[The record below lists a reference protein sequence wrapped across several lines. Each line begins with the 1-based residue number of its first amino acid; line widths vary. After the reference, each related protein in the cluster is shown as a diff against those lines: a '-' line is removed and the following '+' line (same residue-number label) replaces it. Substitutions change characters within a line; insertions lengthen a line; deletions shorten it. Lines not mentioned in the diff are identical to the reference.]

1 MENITMRTGFG
12 MDTGDDAIDASFM
25 KKVQA
30 TLQVLLE
37 KAVDTATIYV
47 KAAGRDCITQWDIRY
62 ALIYECHEFWDRP
75 DLEQRIGELCTEM
88 CDDEYEGGED
98 SGEGGDE
105 YEGGDDSSEGG
116 DDSSEGGEDS
126 SEGGEDSGGD
136 NIEEED
142 YEVFTRATCS
152 DNPTVI
158 QIHRY
163 VEQWG
168 DWFPEDRLQSAL
180 KAAIDQMTLK

>member
-1 MENITMRTGFG
+1 MRTGFG
-12 MDTGDDAIDASFM
+12 MDTGDNAIDASFM

-88 CDDEYEGGED
+88 CDDEYEGGDASGEDTSEGGEDSGED
-98 SGEGGDE
+98 SGEGG
-105 YEGGDDSSEGG
+105 
-116 DDSSEGGEDS
+116 DS
-126 SEGGEDSGGD
+126 SEGGEDSGEDSSEDSSEGG
-136 NIEEED
+136 ED
-142 YEVFTRATCS
+142 YKVFTRATCL
-152 DNPTVI
+152 DNPTVT

>member
-1 MENITMRTGFG
+1 MRTGFG
-12 MDTGDDAIDASFM
+12 MDMSDNALDASFM

-47 KAAGRDCITQWDIRY
+47 KAAGRDCITPWDIRY

-75 DLEQRIGELCTEM
+75 DLEQRIGELCAEM
-88 CDDEYEGGED
+88 CSLCEGEDNNEGEDNSEGDSGEESGEDSGED
-98 SGEGGDE
+98 SGEGE
-105 YEGGDDSSEGG
+105 YD
-116 DDSSEGGEDS
+116 
-126 SEGGEDSGGD
+126 
-136 NIEEED
+136 EED

-152 DNPTVI
+152 DNPTVT

-163 VEQWG
+163 VERWG
-168 DWFPEDRLQSAL
+168 DWLPEDRLQSAL